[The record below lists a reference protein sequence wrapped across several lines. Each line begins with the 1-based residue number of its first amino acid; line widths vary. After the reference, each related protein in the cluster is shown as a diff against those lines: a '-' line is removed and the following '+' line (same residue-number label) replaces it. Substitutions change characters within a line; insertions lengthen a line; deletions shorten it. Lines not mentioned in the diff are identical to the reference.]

1 MKNGWLPSWLWP
13 SGASGGTLALS
24 LTDGGM
30 RYVYA
35 SKADSRGATIDD
47 WGIELRGNQSREA
60 FLARMKSVI
69 PNANR
74 VIVVLDPADY
84 QILQIEAPTV
94 PVEEFES
101 AMRWRVMEYVEGA
114 PEDYTIDLL
123 PLHAEPGRR
132 ADVITTVASNN
143 IIRAKLLD
151 CQALGLNCRIVDIP
165 ETCQRNLLHA
175 VLLSESD
182 EPPVAAALV
191 ANAGRA
197 LIIVSVRG
205 QLYFFRRF
213 DFDVDTLAVSTEAS
227 LEPLIGSSA
236 GEESATRSLV
246 QLHRA
251 LDMWDLSYANL
262 PLATLR
268 VDAGAKTPAVID
280 RLAPETGVD
289 TRPLALS
296 KIFNLPSIKASPP
309 WQDPAY
315 LPLLGALLRSKEGA
329 V

>member
-1 MKNGWLPSWLWP
+1 MKNGLLPSWLWP
-13 SGASGGTLALS
+13 SGGKGGTLALT
-24 LTDGGM
+24 LTDGGI

-35 SKADSRGATIDD
+35 SKADERGATIDD

-60 FLARMKSVI
+60 FLARLKSVV
-69 PNANR
+69 PHANR

-84 QILQIEAPTV
+84 QILQIEAPSV
-94 PVEEFES
+94 PEAEFES

-114 PEDYTIDLL
+114 PEDYTVDLL
-123 PLHAEPGRR
+123 PLHAEPGKR
-132 ADVITTVASNN
+132 ADVITTVASNSV
-143 IIRAKLLD
+143 IRSKLLE

-175 VLLSESD
+175 LLLAESD
-182 EPPVAAALV
+182 DPPVAAALV

-197 LIIVSVRG
+197 LIVVSVRG

-213 DFDVDTLAVSTEAS
+213 DFDVDTFAVSTEAA
-227 LEPLIGSSA
+227 LEPLIGTSA

-246 QLHRA
+246 QLHRG
-251 LDMWDLSYANL
+251 LDMWDLTYPNL

-289 TRPLALS
+289 TRPLTLS
-296 KIFNLPSIKASPP
+296 KIFTLPAVKSSPP

-315 LPLLGALLRSKEGA
+315 LPLLGALLRSPEA
-329 V
+329 A